1 MPRTNDEV
9 ARLLA
14 ELAALTELDEGS
26 PQAFRVRAYT
36 NAQRAV
42 AQLSRDVAE
51 LDASELAGIRG
62 IGKSIAGRIREYV
75 ETGSIARLEELR
87 AEHPAGKRDL
97 IKVPGLGP
105 KTVQLLGSELG
116 ITDLDGLRAALD
128 DGSIAELPG
137 LGERTADN
145 LRRAIDEVALTSK
158 QERVELYVAVPVA
171 ERVVEALSELAGAEQ
186 VAYAG
191 SVRRF
196 RHDIG
201 DVDVLVA
208 ADDRAA
214 AEVTERFLGLPDVDR
229 VLASGPTR
237 SSVLTWEGVQVD
249 LRVVPPSSF
258 GAALVYFTG
267 SKAHNIR
274 LRQRA
279 LARGMTLNEY
289 VLARLPADH
298 AEAGDDRE
306 REDDEER
313 EDHEQPGDH
322 GQPGEA
328 SADPEPP
335 ASPSRVPWQEL
346 EVVASRREEDVYAAL
361 DLCWIPPELR
371 EDDGEIEQ
379 AAQDRLPE
387 LVMRADLRGDLHD
400 HTDRSGDGRVSMQ
413 DLVAAAVDVG
423 LDYLAITD
431 HAEDLSIN
439 GISRAEMLRQRR
451 ELRELEERRG
461 DIRLLHGAELNIG
474 IDGGL
479 DYDTDFLAGYD
490 WLVASVHSHFRRPV
504 AEQTARIVA
513 AMRHPSVTAI
523 GHLQGRMLGRRA
535 GIDLDLD
542 TVLDVAVETGT
553 ALEINGNLR
562 RLDASAEVI
571 REGAA
576 RGVTFV
582 ISSDAHAIREFDNLR
597 HGVRNARRG
606 GLSRSQVANTWQTDR
621 FVAWI
626 DRLRADRRGA
636 AR

>member
-14 ELAALTELDEGS
+14 ELAVLTELDEGS
-26 PQAFRVRAYT
+26 PQAFRVRAYQ

-51 LDASELAGIRG
+51 LSAAELADVRG
-62 IGKSIAGRIREYV
+62 IGKSIASRIREYV
-75 ETGSIARLEELR
+75 DTGTIGKLEALR
-87 AEHPAGKRDL
+87 EKHPAGKRDL
-97 IKVPGLGP
+97 LKVPGLGP
-105 KTVQLLGSELG
+105 KTVELLASELG
-116 ITDLDGLRAALD
+116 VTDLDGLRAALD
-128 DGSIAELPG
+128 DGRIAQLPG

-145 LRRAIDEVALTSK
+145 LRHAVDEVALTSK

-171 ERVVEALSELAGAEQ
+171 ERIVAALREVEAAGE

-196 RHDIG
+196 RQDIG
-201 DVDVLVA
+201 DIDVLVA
-208 ADDRAA
+208 ATDDAAA

-229 VLASGPTR
+229 VLGSGTTKT
-237 SSVLTWEGVQVD
+237 SVLTWEGVQVD
-249 LRVVPPSSF
+249 LRVVPPDSF

-289 VLARLPADH
+289 VLARLPEDAVAD
-298 AEAGDDRE
+298 D
-306 REDDEER
+306 
-313 EDHEQPGDH
+313 
-322 GQPGEA
+322 GELATVTPDGA
-328 SADPEPP
+328 SAGEEVAEP
-335 ASPSRVPWQEL
+335 AARVPWQEL
-346 EVVASRREEDVYAAL
+346 ERVASRTEEDVYRAL
-361 DLCWIPPELR
+361 DLPWIPPELR
-371 EDDGEIEQ
+371 EDDGELER
-379 AAQDRLPE
+379 AEGGELPE
-387 LVMRADLRGDLHD
+387 LVTRDDLRGDLHD
-400 HTDRSGDGRVSMQ
+400 HTDRSGDGRVSLE
-413 DLVAAAVDVG
+413 DLVAAAVDLG

-439 GISRAEMLRQRR
+439 GISREEMLRQRR
-451 ELRELEERRG
+451 ELRELEDRRG

-474 IDGGL
+474 IDGSL
-479 DYDTDFLAGYD
+479 DYDAGFLAGYD
-490 WLVASVHSHFRRPV
+490 WLVASVHSHFRRP
-504 AEQTARIVA
+504 AREQTARIVA

-542 TVLDVAVETGT
+542 AVLDAAVETGT

-582 ISSDAHAIREFDNLR
+582 ISSDAHAIPELDNLR
-597 HGVRNARRG
+597 HGVANARRG
-606 GLSRSQVANTWQTDR
+606 GLPRDLIANTWPTER
-621 FVAWI
+621 F
-626 DRLRADRRGA
+626 LRWVDDVRG
-636 AR
+636 R

>member
-42 AQLSRDVAE
+42 AQLPGNVAE
-51 LDASELAGIRG
+51 LTASDLAGIRG

-87 AEHPAGKRDL
+87 AKHPAGKRDL
-97 IKVPGLGP
+97 LKVPGLGP
-105 KTVQLLGSELG
+105 KTVELLGSELG

-171 ERVVEALSELAGAEQ
+171 ERIVAALSELAGAEQ

-201 DVDVLVA
+201 DIDVLVA
-208 ADDRAA
+208 ADRAA

-229 VLASGPTR
+229 VLSSGPTR

-289 VLARLPADH
+289 VLARLPEDQEVPGGDEAPGGDETSEAD
-298 AEAGDDRE
+298 ETSGGDETSVETGPAGD
-306 REDDEER
+306 
-313 EDHEQPGDH
+313 
-322 GQPGEA
+322 A
-328 SADPEPP
+328 P
-335 ASPSRVPWQEL
+335 ATPSRMPWQEL

-361 DLCWIPPELR
+361 DLRWIPPELR

-379 AAQDRLPE
+379 AAEDRLPD
-387 LVMRADLRGDLHD
+387 LVTRADLRGDLHD
-400 HTDRSGDGRVSMQ
+400 HTDRSGDGRVSMEA
-413 DLVAAAVDVG
+413 LVAAAVDLG

-439 GISRAEMLRQRR
+439 GISRDEMLAQRQ
-451 ELRELEERRG
+451 ELRELEDRRG

-474 IDGGL
+474 LDGSL

-513 AMRHPSVTAI
+513 AMRHPSVTVI

-542 TVLDVAVETGT
+542 RVLDVAVETGT

-571 REGAA
+571 REGGA

-582 ISSDAHAIREFDNLR
+582 ISSDAHAISEFDNLR
-597 HGVRNARRG
+597 HGVGNARRG
-606 GLSRSQVANTWQTDR
+606 GLQRSQVANTWETDR

-626 DRLRADRRGA
+626 DRLRDDRRGA